1 LGFANFKKPPISWQS
16 TKSCNKVATSIIC
29 ILQNL
34 YLFSSVICFQILFL
48 SLTKNR
54 IWKQINR
61 RKQLPR
67 KEE

>member
-34 YLFSSVICFQILFL
+34 ELFSSVICFQILFL
-48 SLTKNR
+48 VSDIYGDVCNLYHVQK
-54 IWKQINR
+54 
-61 RKQLPR
+61 
-67 KEE
+67 